1 MCRADVAPA
10 AQAPLAAVLL
20 DMAAALAAQEGFD
33 PADVLIG
40 PVDFGPET
48 CDLPTPSRKDC

>member
-10 AQAPLAAVLL
+10 AQAPLAAVLV
-20 DMAAALAAQEGFD
+20 DMAAALAELEGFD

-40 PVDFGPET
+40 PVDFGPEA
-48 CDLPTPSRKDC
+48 CDVGQMSR